1 MANPGRMTQFVIPSP
16 DRPCF
21 EHAHSPLR
29 RSLLYACFVLA
40 ELVHVRQLRSFRML
54 LRRGVESYELWGIEH
69 RSDAPGRNRRV
80 DESWATKLCAYW

>member
-1 MANPGRMTQFVIPSP
+1 MIDNLITAT
-16 DRPCF
+16 
-21 EHAHSPLR
+21 HAHSPLR

-80 DESWATKLCAYW
+80 DESWATKLCASW